1 MNKQFYRATIITQ
14 GLAGVPILN
23 VGYPPAVAVTG
34 LPGLGFQQVNEELT
48 SLSLAI
54 QRGSSFLRRYQS
66 NGLDCRLE
74 VIGVVIDD
82 ANPPAGVAGVGTW
95 DTTVFPPSGKALPS
109 VPLRAMTSAEQAEQV
124 FARVDTPDK
133 GLTTRIHLSNRAAT
147 SNALLTTLGGDY
159 AEDTEDKAAFT
170 GEL

>member
-1 MNKQFYRATIITQ
+1 MNKQYYRSVIITQ
-14 GLAGVPILN
+14 GALGVPILN

-34 LPGLGFQQVNEELT
+34 LPGLGFQQVNESLT

-82 ANPPAGVAGVGTW
+82 ANPPAGVAGVGAW
-95 DTTVFPPSGKALPS
+95 DAVVFPPSGKALPAL
-109 VPLRAMTSAEQAEQV
+109 PLRAMTAAEQAEQI
-124 FARVDTPDK
+124 FARIDTPEK
-133 GLTTRIHLSNRAAT
+133 GLTTRIHLSNRAAA
-147 SNALLTTLGGDY
+147 SNALLTTLGGDF
-159 AEDTEDKAAFT
+159 AEDSEDRAAFT